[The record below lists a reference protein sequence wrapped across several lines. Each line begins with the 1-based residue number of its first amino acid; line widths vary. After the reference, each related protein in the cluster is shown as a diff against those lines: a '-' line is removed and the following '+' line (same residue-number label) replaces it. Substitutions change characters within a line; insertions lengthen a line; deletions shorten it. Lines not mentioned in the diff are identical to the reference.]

1 MDQILQGTQETTMQ
15 LARPNGLQLLAQDR
29 NPQNQLQFIIW
40 INSVNLSA
48 IALGEGIK
56 TVYEK
61 IASRD
66 RQLATRLASCRQ
78 QALFRQ
84 THGFQIEALGPAK
97 EGHTVAEKLEVS
109 LLARIHH

>member
-1 MDQILQGTQETTMQ
+1 MQ

-40 INSVNLSA
+40 INSVNKFPA
-48 IALGEGIK
+48 IALEEGIK
-56 TVYEK
+56 TVYEQ